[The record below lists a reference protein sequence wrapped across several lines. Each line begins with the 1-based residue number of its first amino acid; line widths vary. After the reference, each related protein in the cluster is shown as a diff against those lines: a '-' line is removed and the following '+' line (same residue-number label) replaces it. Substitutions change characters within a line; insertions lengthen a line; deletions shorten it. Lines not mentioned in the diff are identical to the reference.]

1 MGNLDAPSGLHWS
14 DVSVAPPPSCVVSS
28 LFKLFKL
35 FSPLPILSA
44 RQPSRA
50 TMVRRLG
57 CLSRSTR
64 GFFSRLVVLVICL
77 TSCRRLCAG
86 LPRFFFG
93 AGALCIFLGEYIF
106 YFILIWSMRSSSSPH
121 QTTSDSQIS
130 RLEVLG
136 ALLLTSPSAVA
147 L

>member
-35 FSPLPILSA
+35 FSPLLILSA

-50 TMVRRLG
+50 TMVHRLG
-57 CLSRSTR
+57 CLGRSTR

-77 TSCRRLCAG
+77 TSCRRLCTG
-86 LPRFFFG
+86 LPHFFFG

-106 YFILIWSMRSSSSPH
+106 CSCFYIFDMVYAVIVFS
-121 QTTSDSQIS
+121 TSDHV
-130 RLEVLG
+130 RLANL
-136 ALLLTSPSAVA
+136 
-147 L
+147 